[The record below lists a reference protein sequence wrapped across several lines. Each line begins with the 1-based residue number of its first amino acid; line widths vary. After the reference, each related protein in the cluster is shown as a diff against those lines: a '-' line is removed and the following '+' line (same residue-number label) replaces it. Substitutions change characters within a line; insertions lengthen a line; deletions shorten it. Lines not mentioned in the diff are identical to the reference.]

1 MSVQRPT
8 ADQQPTPD
16 NSLLLLVD
24 VQGRLASLMHGSEA
38 MIRQQRLLIQAGQL
52 LDIPIVW
59 AEQVP
64 DKLGP
69 TVAPLAE
76 LLTEQTPCHK
86 VSFGCCEDPG
96 LLQAIQSANRPHIV
110 LAGIETHV
118 CVWQTAATLLA
129 DGHAVHVVEDAISS
143 RSLGNKE
150 VGLKRMYQAGGFAS
164 SVEMVIFGWMAHAKH
179 PQFRAISQLIKQAS
193 SEA

>member
-1 MSVQRPT
+1 MGTQRPT
-8 ADQQPTPD
+8 ATEQPSPE
-16 NSLLLLVD
+16 NSLVLLVD
-24 VQGRLASLMHGSEA
+24 VQGRLASLMHESRA
-38 MIRQQRLLIQAGQL
+38 MIRQQRLLIQASQY
-52 LDIPIVW
+52 LDVPIVW

-76 LLTEQTPCHK
+76 LLTDQTPCHK

-96 LLQAIQSANRPHIV
+96 LLETIQSANRPHII

-129 DGHAVHVVEDAISS
+129 DGYAVHVVEDAISS
-143 RSLGNKE
+143 RYLSDKV

-164 SVEMVIFGWMAHAKH
+164 SVEMVIFGWMGNAKH

-193 SEA
+193 AET

>member
-1 MSVQRPT
+1 MSVQKPR
-8 ADQQPTPD
+8 AEQQPTPQ

-24 VQGRLASLMHGSEA
+24 VQGRLASLMHESEA
-38 MIRQQRLLIQAGQL
+38 MIRQQRLLIQASQL
-52 LDIPIVW
+52 LHIPIVW

-69 TVAPLAE
+69 TVEPLAE

-96 LLQAIQSANRPHIV
+96 LMEAIRSANRPHIV

-129 DGHAVHVVEDAISS
+129 TGYAVHAIEDAISS
-143 RSLGNKE
+143 RSLANKA
-150 VGLKRMYQAGGFAS
+150 VGLKRIYQAGGFAS
-164 SVEMVIFGWMAHAKH
+164 SVEMVIFGWMGDAKH

-193 SEA
+193 PQT